1 MRITPAIAICVVLIT
16 ISSAMASP
24 RVGQRPEAMCTSDIN
39 LWGHA
44 SQCSCDTNTLYDER
58 SGLCL
63 QENDVQQIMI
73 QGPVT
78 TGVLAIG
85 GESTGFS
92 IKTSEGD
99 LYELILKT
107 ADQEK
112 LTKLNGIWLEIE
124 GELISIDSVEI
135 KGRKAI
141 IVEKIAV
148 LE

>member
-1 MRITPAIAICVVLIT
+1 MKIASSIAVCVVLIT

-24 RVGQRPEAMCTSDIN
+24 RVGQRSEGICTSDFN

-44 SQCSCDTNTLYDER
+44 SQCSCDTGIIYDER

-63 QENDVQQIMI
+63 QGEDVEKITVQGGITAGMI
-73 QGPVT
+73 
-78 TGVLAIG
+78 AIG
-85 GESTGFS
+85 GETTGFS

-99 LYELILKT
+99 FFELILKT

-112 LTKLNGIWLEIE
+112 LTQLNGMWFEIE
-124 GELISIDSVEI
+124 GELINIESVEI
-135 KGRKAI
+135 KERRAI
-141 IVEKIAV
+141 IADKIAV

>member
-1 MRITPAIAICVVLIT
+1 MKITPGIAICVVLIT

-24 RVGQRPEAMCTSDIN
+24 RVGQRPGGMCTRDIN

-44 SQCSCDTNTLYDER
+44 SQCSCDTRNIYDER
-58 SGLCL
+58 SGLCF
-63 QENDVQQIMI
+63 QGDEVEQIMV
-73 QGPVT
+73 QGAIAA
-78 TGVLAIG
+78 GMMAIG

-99 LYELILKT
+99 SYELILKT
-107 ADQEK
+107 TDQEK
-112 LTKLNGIWLEIE
+112 ITQLNGIWFEIE
-124 GELISIDSVEI
+124 GELINIESVEI

-141 IVEKIAV
+141 IADRIAV